1 MAIGNYGQVERN
13 KWRYQYG
20 SKSLKY
26 AWDELFHK
34 SANAGFDVTKEVLVK
49 LLSSNTTFTN
59 DILKQIVDTYIAAAK
74 KVWKCKDVEE
84 RKQLAREINK
94 QENTKKFVEIHNKVE
109 EKIKQFC
116 PNLVDELG

>member
-1 MAIGNYGQVERN
+1 LAIGNYGQVERN

-59 DILKQIVDTYIAAAK
+59 DILKQIVDT
-74 KVWKCKDVEE
+74 
-84 RKQLAREINK
+84 
-94 QENTKKFVEIHNKVE
+94 
-109 EKIKQFC
+109 
-116 PNLVDELG
+116 